1 MQKLIKRFQPRL
13 KEMVNHYKQVS
24 CYLDDPDL
32 SKAMGDVLE
41 KIGFT
46 VNSQSKQKTA
56 SLVDNISQC
65 LKEENLV
72 LLYYKKK
79 VGSGTLIDII
89 RAIKMADKK
98 ISFKNLVPILIMA
111 SPSKSQMESF
121 RLFSAFDIQYVS
133 SLSHDSRIE
142 TNVEE
147 LLSDLT
153 KLSEMKKKDFI
164 AKSKTQTEKP
174 SEPESQTEKSSPEIE
189 KVKEYEKLL
198 SKGES
203 LMKEEKYE
211 EAIEVFTQAIAINKS
226 YELLIDRGD
235 SYYRITKYIPA
246 LKDYREANK
255 LMQSVPE
262 PYSKIGICCF
272 ALVKEN
278 VKNNNKE
285 LVKKWFALG
294 IKHFSLAENIISQM
308 IKENKNAPEKIPDA
322 PYAPLVNALTEWD
335 IRGLGLEEMEKQ
347 LSELTLKVISKT
359 QSVDYLSSDIDIDV
373 RIDHAILLTR
383 AKKYEKA
390 EKIFRQIIK
399 DDVSLVGPAFN
410 NFAIELRKSGNEE
423 RAYHILRE
431 IIDYDIP
438 DKNIVVENLKI
449 AGVKH
454 AATLRKKSR
463 HEEALAIYKLVLQHN
478 PLQKEWVLCELAA
491 TYMETKNQAEASSK
505 LREAVSINSQLV
517 KQKKFKH
524 YPVLNRLGKELP
536 NS

>member
-1 MQKLIKRFQPRL
+1 MQKLLNTFQSRL
-13 KEMVNHYKQVS
+13 KELVNHYNQVS
-24 CYLDDPDL
+24 CCLDDSDL
-32 SKAMGDVLE
+32 SKDLNDVLT

-46 VNSQSKQKTA
+46 VNVQSKLKTP
-56 SLVDNISQC
+56 SLVAIVTQC
-65 LKEENLV
+65 LNEENLV
-72 LLYYKKK
+72 LLNYKKTAG
-79 VGSGTLIDII
+79 GSLIDIL
-89 RAIKMADKK
+89 RAIKRADKK
-98 ISFKNLVPILIMA
+98 VSFKNLIPVLIMS
-111 SPSKSQMESF
+111 SPTKSQMESF

-142 TNVEE
+142 TNIEE

-153 KLSEMKKKDFI
+153 KFSEMIKKDFT
-164 AKSKTQTEKP
+164 AKPEAQTEKP
-174 SEPESQTEKSSPEIE
+174 SQSEIQTEGPSPEIKE
-189 KVKEYEKLL
+189 VKEYQNLL

-203 LMKEEKYE
+203 LMEEGKYE
-211 EAIEVFTQAIAINKS
+211 EAIDTFTQAIEKNKS

-246 LKDYREANK
+246 LNDYREANK
-255 LMQSVPE
+255 LMQKE
-262 PYSKIGICCF
+262 PDPYGKIGTCCF

-278 VKNNNKE
+278 VKNNKKE
-285 LVKKWFALG
+285 LVGKWFALG
-294 IKHFSLAENIISQM
+294 IKHFSLAENIINNM
-308 IKENKNAPEKIPDA
+308 IEENKNAPERIPDA
-322 PYAPLVNALTEWD
+322 PFAPLVNAITECD
-335 IRGLGLEEMEKQ
+335 IRGLELEEMEKQ
-347 LSELTLKVISKT
+347 LSELTLKVIEKS
-359 QSVDYLSSDIDIDV
+359 QSVDYLSSAIDIDV
-373 RIDHAILLTR
+373 RIDQAILLTR
-383 AKKYEKA
+383 TKNYEKA